1 MSMIVNANY
10 VICMIVCGTAIFVG
24 LDLKKWLSWLCGL
37 YGFVSGFLIGLS
49 NADIR
54 GGLEL
59 GALFAFIVLYGGA
72 MTRFHKKRFM
82 K

>member
-1 MSMIVNANY
+1 
-10 VICMIVCGTAIFVG
+10 
-24 LDLKKWLSWLCGL
+24 LSWLCGL